1 MDRAVFVKRTAER
14 YHYFVPQTVL
24 PIEIPPQDIKRRL
37 DSGEKLTLIDVREPS
52 EFAQARIENAELVPM
67 RTVPAELSRLDAL
80 ADVKTLIVFCHHGVR
95 SLNVVNWLREQG
107 VDACQSMAGGID
119 RWSLEIDPAVPRYH

>member
-1 MDRAVFVKRTAER
+1 
-14 YHYFVPQTVL
+14 
-24 PIEIPPQDIKRRL
+24 L

-67 RTVPAELSRLDAL
+67 RTVPAELSRLDART
-80 ADVKTLIVFCHHGVR
+80 DVETLIVFCHHGVR

-119 RWSLEIDPAVPRYH
+119 RWSLEIDPSVPRYS